1 MWNELL
7 AALGLMLV
15 LEGVL
20 PFLSPESFRKTL
32 QRMAQ
37 LDNQILRLAGL
48 ASMGLGLVV
57 LYFFR

>member
-1 MWNELL
+1 MWDELL

-20 PFLSPESFRKTL
+20 PFLSPGMFRQTL
-32 QRMAQ
+32 QRMIP
-37 LDNQILRLAGL
+37 LEDRLLRLIGL
-48 ASMGLGLVV
+48 SSMGCGLVV